1 MRHCSFSSGGRRR
14 RRHQQQQKH
23 QPKQHQQNYRGIL
36 LSFVSMVLPSVVATL
51 VLLMHAPIGSTF
63 ADTIVIKA
71 NDDDDG
77 TFDYEKAIVRDIP
90 RVIDMA
96 WTNDGRVLI
105 AAKKGE
111 IYVFAAGDL
120 VSEENRNSK
129 QLLYNVDPCTEQ
141 ERALLSIV
149 VHPQF
154 GTTTTTRNGTTE
166 KEEYNYVYAYW
177 VHKGRNGNCA
187 IPEDFAT
194 VDEDGPYCQLSRFTL
209 TASNQLQNE
218 KVLLR
223 TGNAGKEIQSWNIE
237 SRKIESHH
245 IHHSII

>member
-14 RRHQQQQKH
+14 RRRHQQKHQQKH
-23 QPKQHQQNYRGIL
+23 QPKYGGIL
-36 LSFVSMVLPSVVATL
+36 FSFVSMVLPSVVATL
-51 VLLMHAPIGSTF
+51 VLLMHAPIGSTL

-71 NDDDDG
+71 NDDDVDDG

-154 GTTTTTRNGTTE
+154 GTTTTTGNGTDK
-166 KEEYNYVYAYW
+166 KEEYNYLYAYW

-223 TGNAGKEIQSWNIE
+223 TGNAGKETGNTIMEHRIKAN
-237 SRKIESHH
+237 
-245 IHHSII
+245 